1 MKKQLHLMIATI
13 FVVLVGI
20 SSYGQQFTVDGIRY
34 EITATAPAKVEVVDY
49 IGATTEVTI
58 PSTVQY
64 QHVNYTVTAIG
75 KDAFRHNQLTSVTI
89 PNSVTRIES
98 YAFRSNQLTSVTIPN
113 SVARIESYAFAYNN
127 LTEVTIPNGL
137 DSIGD
142 FAFYNNQLTSV
153 TLPNSVT
160 SIGDSAFLDN
170 KLTNVTIPNGVTSIE
185 DGAFAFNELASVTI
199 PNGVTSIGN
208 SAFLDNKLTS
218 VTIPESVTRIDEAAF
233 MANQLQGH
241 LDIPDSVTEII
252 GGAFYINQLTSIKIP
267 SSVTIIGQHAFT
279 DNLDLHLVMVERDS
293 PPTLDEKAF
302 KDLTNRS
309 QIDLIVPKDRVQ
321 AYLHGDW
328 TGFKS
333 ITEDVVDDTF
343 ISDNITYKITE
354 IVPDKE
360 VAVMDY
366 DTSGGTS
373 VDIPSTVQY
382 QHVNYTVTAIGDDA
396 FKVKGLTS
404 VTLPNTLTRIGDN
417 AFQYNQLKGHLEI
430 PNSVTSIGSHAFGDN
445 QLTRVT
451 IPEGVT
457 HIGEATFA
465 VNQLTSVTL
474 PNSLETIGN
483 YAFQNNQ
490 LTRVTIPNNV
500 ASIGT
505 HAFQNNQ
512 LTEVTL
518 PNNLTSIGN
527 SAFWHNDLTG
537 VTLPSNVTRIDQWAF
552 WDNLNLAMVT
562 VKADS
567 PPTLDKDAFKN
578 RGQIHLIVPK
588 GKKDIYLS
596 SDWTDFKSIT
606 EAAKVN
612 DTFIAGHI
620 TYKITEIVPDKEV
633 AVMDYDTSG
642 GSSVD
647 IPSTVNYQGIDF
659 EVNNIGEAAFA
670 VNQLTSVTIPSSVT
684 RISNYAFQSNQLT
697 EVNLPNNLTSI
708 GTHAFQNNQLTS
720 VTLPNSLKTI
730 GNSAF
735 WHNDLTEVTLPV
747 NVTRIDQWAFWDNL
761 NLAMVTVKADSPPTL
776 DKDAFKNRGQ
786 IHLIVPKGRLP
797 AYSGHP
803 DWTGFKSITEDVV
816 DDTFISDNITYK
828 ITKIVPDKE
837 VAVMDYDTSG
847 SFSVDIPPMVYH
859 QGIDFKVTS
868 IDNQA
873 FMSKNLIEVNIPD
886 GVTRIGH
893 SAFQDNQLTEVII
906 PNSVTRIENSA
917 FGGNQLI
924 RVVIPN
930 GVMDI
935 GKDAFYDNQL
945 TSVELPTSVD
955 SLGQRAFG
963 DNHLTS
969 VTIPDGVTRIEKWT
983 FAENDLKEVTIPGL
997 VESIG
1002 DQAFYDNPNLNL
1014 VTVKRNDP
1022 PSLYA
1027 NAFQGTHSD
1036 LRHQIDLVVPEGARH
1051 AYSNHPDWTGFK
1063 SITEDIGIG
1072 DTFISDNITYKIT
1085 ETVPDKKVAVM
1096 DYDTSGGT
1104 MVTIPPMVAHG
1115 LNTYTVTAIG
1125 KWAFYVNNL
1134 TSVTI
1139 PNTVTVIGESAFENN
1154 QLTSVVIPNGVMD
1167 IGKDAFYDN
1176 QLTSV
1181 ELPTSVD
1188 SLGQRAF
1195 GDNHLTSVTIPDG
1208 VTRIEKWTFAENN
1221 LKEVTIPGL
1230 VESIGYQAFYDNPN
1244 LGLVTVKRHDPPSLD
1259 ADAFQGTHSD
1269 LRHQIDLV
1277 VPWPTRQAYSDHPD
1291 WTGFRSITEPV
1302 ERGNT
1307 FIADN
1312 IIYKITKIVPNKE
1325 VAVVDYNTSGGAV
1338 IIPPTVGHGP
1348 NTFTVTSIGDYA
1360 FYENQLTG
1368 VTIPDGVTSIGEWA
1382 FRQNNLT
1389 EVTIPNTVTSI
1400 GDWVFSYNRLTEVT
1414 IPDGVPSIGE
1424 GAFNQNQLT
1433 EVTIGNS
1440 VTSIGDAAFSGNQL
1454 QGHLEIPDSVRR
1466 IGYGA
1471 FPGNQLTS
1479 VTIGNSVTSIG
1490 DYAFSGN
1497 QLQGHLEIPDSVTNI
1512 GDYAFYNNQLTRVTI
1527 GNSVTS
1533 IGDYA
1538 FDENQLTEV
1547 TIGNSVASIGEWAF
1561 SKNQLTEVTI
1571 PDSVTSI
1578 EYGAFSFNQLTSV
1591 TIGNG
1596 IESIGGGAFA
1606 GNWDLVSVWIKAA
1619 VPPTIEA
1626 EGFDV
1631 YTNKINLIVPLG
1643 SKYTYGTA
1651 EWTVGRSWSDYFTT
1665 ISTYPPQ
1672 VGDTFLVDHIT
1683 YRVTSSVNL
1692 YKVKVIPTIGSLSE
1706 MGSQITIPPTVDHGP
1721 NTFTV
1726 TSIGE
1731 GAFYGGLLTEVT
1743 IPNSVTDIGD
1753 SAFASN
1759 PNLETVTV
1767 KATNPPSL
1775 HAAAFQN
1782 RDQIDLIVPVGR
1794 TQAYEDAG
1802 WTGFKSITESAMT
1815 GGKSAVAQGTSAEA
1829 SPVESAVAPAHVDV
1843 AKANARNNVSVYPN
1857 PAQDNIHI
1865 GLPDGEALRQVNL
1878 YNALGVH
1885 VHSANTLQMDIS
1897 HLSSGTYVLEIETR
1911 AGERVVKRILVK

>member
-34 EITATAPAKVEVVDY
+34 EITATAPAQVEVVDY

-58 PSTVQY
+58 PSTVRY
-64 QHVNYTVTAIG
+64 QLVNYAVTAIG
-75 KDAFRHNQLTSVTI
+75 KDAFRYNQLTSVTI

-98 YAFRSNQLTSVTIPN
+98 HAFAYNNLTEVTIP
-113 SVARIESYAFAYNN
+113 SGLDSIGERAFAYNN

-137 DSIGD
+137 TTIGD

-185 DGAFAFNELASVTI
+185 DGAFAFNQLASVTI

-208 SAFLDNKLTS
+208 SAFLDNKLNS

-241 LDIPDSVTEII
+241 LEIPNSVASI
-252 GGAFYINQLTSIKIP
+252 GPGAFYINQLTSIKIP
-267 SSVTIIGQHAFT
+267 SSVTFIGQHAFT

-293 PPTLDEKAF
+293 PPTLHEKAF

-354 IVPDKE
+354 TVPDKE

-373 VDIPSTVQY
+373 VDIPPTANY
-382 QHVNYTVTAIGDDA
+382 QGIDFKVTAIGKWA
-396 FKVKGLTS
+396 FYLNNLTS

-500 ASIGT
+500 TSIGT

-537 VTLPSNVTRIDQWAF
+537 VTLPVNVTRIDQWAF
-552 WDNLNLAMVT
+552 WDNLNLVT
-562 VKADS
+562 VRAKSTND
-567 PPTLDKDAFKN
+567 PLPTLDKDAFKN
-578 RGQIHLIVPK
+578 RGQIDLIVPK
-588 GKKDIYLS
+588 GRVQAYS
-596 SDWTDFKSIT
+596 GHPDWTGFKSIT
-606 EAAKVN
+606 EVAVD
-612 DTFIAGHI
+612 DTFVSDDI

-633 AVMDYDTSG
+633 VVMDYDTLG

-647 IPSTVNYQGIDF
+647 IPPTVNYQGIDF
-659 EVNNIGEAAFA
+659 EVTNIGEAAFA
-670 VNQLTSVTIPSSVT
+670 VNQLTSVTIPNSVT

-735 WHNDLTEVTLPV
+735 WDNDLTEVTLPV

-776 DKDAFKNRGQ
+776 DKDAFKNRDL
-786 IHLIVPKGRLP
+786 IHLIVPKGKKDIYL
-797 AYSGHP
+797 SS
-803 DWTGFKSITEDVV
+803 DWTDFKSITEDVV

-828 ITKIVPDKE
+828 IIEIVPDKE
-837 VAVMDYDTSG
+837 VAVMDYDTLGG
-847 SFSVDIPPMVYH
+847 SSVDIPPTAYY

-893 SAFQDNQLTEVII
+893 SAFQDNQLTSVTIPDGVTHILDDAFSANMNLNLVTVKANDPPDIQESTFTDRDQIDLVVPKGRVPAYSDHPDWTGFKSITEDIGIDDTFISDNITYKITKIVPDKEVAVMDYDTSGGTMVTISPMVAHGPNTYTVTAIGKWAFYVNNLTSVTI
-906 PNSVTRIENSA
+906 PNTVTGIGESA
-917 FGGNQLI
+917 FENNQLT

-935 GKDAFYDNQL
+935 GKDAFYGNQL

-963 DNHLTS
+963 DNQLDS
-969 VTIPDGVTRIEKWT
+969 VAIPDGVTRIEKWT

-1002 DQAFYDNPNLNL
+1002 F
-1014 VTVKRNDP
+1014 
-1022 PSLYA
+1022 
-1027 NAFQGTHSD
+1027 
-1036 LRHQIDLVVPEGARH
+1036 
-1051 AYSNHPDWTGFK
+1051 
-1063 SITEDIGIG
+1063 
-1072 DTFISDNITYKIT
+1072 
-1085 ETVPDKKVAVM
+1085 
-1096 DYDTSGGT
+1096 
-1104 MVTIPPMVAHG
+1104 
-1115 LNTYTVTAIG
+1115 
-1125 KWAFYVNNL
+1125 
-1134 TSVTI
+1134 
-1139 PNTVTVIGESAFENN
+1139 
-1154 QLTSVVIPNGVMD
+1154 
-1167 IGKDAFYDN
+1167 
-1176 QLTSV
+1176 
-1181 ELPTSVD
+1181 
-1188 SLGQRAF
+1188 
-1195 GDNHLTSVTIPDG
+1195 
-1208 VTRIEKWTFAENN
+1208 
-1221 LKEVTIPGL
+1221 
-1230 VESIGYQAFYDNPN
+1230 QAFYDNPN
-1244 LGLVTVKRHDPPSLD
+1244 LGLVRVKPNDPPALD
-1259 ADAFQGTHSD
+1259 ADAFQNPGRD
-1269 LRHQIDLV
+1269 QIDLV
-1277 VPWPTRQAYSDHPD
+1277 VPKGKRQDYIDAD
-1291 WTGFRSITEPV
+1291 WTGFRSITEPA
-1302 ERGNT
+1302 EHGDI
-1307 FIADN
+1307 FIVDN
-1312 IIYKITKIVPNKE
+1312 ISYEITSLTSYKVK
-1325 VAVVDYNTSGGAV
+1325 VVDYGITGGTV
-1338 IIPPTVGHGP
+1338 TIPPTANYQGIDYE
-1348 NTFTVTSIGDYA
+1348 VTAIGEGA
-1360 FYENQLTG
+1360 FYQSGLTS
-1368 VTIPDGVTSIGEWA
+1368 VE
-1382 FRQNNLT
+1382 
-1389 EVTIPNTVTSI
+1389 IPNTVTSI
-1400 GDWVFSYNRLTEVT
+1400 EHF
-1414 IPDGVPSIGE
+1414 
-1424 GAFNQNQLT
+1424 AFH
-1433 EVTIGNS
+1433 GN
-1440 VTSIGDAAFSGNQL
+1440 A
-1454 QGHLEIPDSVRR
+1454 
-1466 IGYGA
+1466 
-1471 FPGNQLTS
+1471 
-1479 VTIGNSVTSIG
+1479 
-1490 DYAFSGN
+1490 
-1497 QLQGHLEIPDSVTNI
+1497 
-1512 GDYAFYNNQLTRVTI
+1512 
-1527 GNSVTS
+1527 
-1533 IGDYA
+1533 
-1538 FDENQLTEV
+1538 
-1547 TIGNSVASIGEWAF
+1547 
-1561 SKNQLTEVTI
+1561 
-1571 PDSVTSI
+1571 
-1578 EYGAFSFNQLTSV
+1578 
-1591 TIGNG
+1591 
-1596 IESIGGGAFA
+1596 
-1606 GNWDLVSVWIKAA
+1606 
-1619 VPPTIEA
+1619 
-1626 EGFDV
+1626 
-1631 YTNKINLIVPLG
+1631 
-1643 SKYTYGTA
+1643 
-1651 EWTVGRSWSDYFTT
+1651 
-1665 ISTYPPQ
+1665 
-1672 VGDTFLVDHIT
+1672 
-1683 YRVTSSVNL
+1683 
-1692 YKVKVIPTIGSLSE
+1692 
-1706 MGSQITIPPTVDHGP
+1706 
-1721 NTFTV
+1721 
-1726 TSIGE
+1726 
-1731 GAFYGGLLTEVT
+1731 LTEVT
-1743 IPNSVTDIGD
+1743 IPNSVTSIVLG
-1753 SAFASN
+1753 AFWNNSN
-1759 PNLETVTV
+1759 LTTVV
-1767 KATNPPSL
+1767 IEATNPPLYYQIFGPSEYVIE
-1775 HAAAFQN
+1775 
-1782 RDQIDLIVPVGR
+1782 QIDLIVPAG
-1794 TQAYEDAG
+1794 TWEAYFAAG
-1802 WTGFKSITESAMT
+1802 WHGFKSITEAPT
-1815 GGKSAVAQGTSAEA
+1815 TGKSAVVQGTSPKA
-1829 SPVESAVAPAHVDV
+1829 SPLENVVAPAHVDV

-1857 PAQDNIHI
+1857 PAQDEINI
-1865 GLPDGEALRQVNL
+1865 GLPDGEALRQVKI

-1897 HLSSGTYVLEIETR
+1897 HLSSGTYIMEIETR